1 MSLTCA
7 VTGAN
12 GYVGGVIAAF
22 LGRHGC
28 NVVELGRKPS
38 AVAADDGYRQFGLGD
53 PVDAQTLSGID
64 ALVHCA
70 YDFKPIDP
78 AGIARSNVEG
88 TLALFR
94 AARAAG
100 VKQIIFIS
108 SMSAFEGCKSLYGQA
123 KLSVEKK
130 RDELGLVIVRP
141 GLVYGSG
148 ARGMVGSLAKL
159 ASIPL
164 VTPLVGLGNMILYLA
179 HEEDLGGLIS
189 KLLDPLL
196 PPPALPIIAAN
207 DSPRTLRQIISILGA
222 SQNKGNKLFLPV
234 PSTAVWAMLKTAEAM
249 GLRPRLRSDSLVS
262 LMNQDPHPDFA
273 GLRRLGAPFREFE
286 TSALAPGGD
295 EAKPR

>member
-12 GYVGGVIAAF
+12 GYVGGVIAAA
-22 LGRHGC
+22 LRRRGC

-38 AVAADDGYRQFGLGD
+38 AAADPGGYRRFSLGD
-53 PVDAQTLSGID
+53 PIDPLTLSGLD

-70 YDFKPIDP
+70 YDFAPIDP
-78 AGIARSNVEG
+78 AGIAQSNVEG

-123 KLSVEKK
+123 KLSVEKN
-130 RDELGLVIVRP
+130 RDELGLIIVRP

-159 ASIPL
+159 ASLPL
-164 VTPLVGLGNMILYLA
+164 LTPLVGLGNMVLYLA
-179 HEEDLGGLIS
+179 HEQDLGGLID

-196 PPPALPIIAAN
+196 PPPPTPIIAAN

-222 SQNKGNKLFLPV
+222 SQGKGKKLFVPI
-234 PSTAVWAMLKTAEAM
+234 PSTALWAMLKTAEAV
-249 GLRPRLRSDSLVS
+249 GLRPRTRSDSLVS

-273 GLRRLGAPFREFE
+273 GLHRLGVPFREFE
-286 TSALAPGGD
+286 ASALAPGGG